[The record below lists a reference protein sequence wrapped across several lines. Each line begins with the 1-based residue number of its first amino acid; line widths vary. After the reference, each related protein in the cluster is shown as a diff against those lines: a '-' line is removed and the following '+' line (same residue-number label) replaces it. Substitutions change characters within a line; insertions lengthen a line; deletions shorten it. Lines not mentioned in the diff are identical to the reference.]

1 MPKIIKPLSIDSY
14 VTVFDKATLIELG
27 IVEFDMTGVT
37 DISEFDFQD
46 ISDMDIPNISDF
58 DIPEFD
64 MTDILEFDM
73 THIPKLVIENPIPSK
88 VYGLP
93 QYTQTIQPY
102 EYGHPFQKRTCLW
115 IKGLPNLIPTNI
127 VEERQST
134 KIPGNWFNKGGKD
147 RQKERARTCEGIADA
162 MADQWGRMEETMC
175 STATL

>member
-64 MTDILEFDM
+64 MTDI
-73 THIPKLVIENPIPSK
+73 PKLVIAE
-88 VYGLP
+88 
-93 QYTQTIQPY
+93 
-102 EYGHPFQKRTCLW
+102 
-115 IKGLPNLIPTNI
+115 
-127 VEERQST
+127 
-134 KIPGNWFNKGGKD
+134 
-147 RQKERARTCEGIADA
+147 
-162 MADQWGRMEETMC
+162 
-175 STATL
+175 